1 MCIKMCIEENGR
13 KFICEVMPGPFEA
26 TAEVYIR
33 EVIRPH
39 WKFFKTEFFSF
50 HKWFWLSDH
59 ETIEEGVYS
68 VLEKKYKEEN
78 EAKEI
83 QKKWKEFEEKA

>member
-1 MCIKMCIEENGR
+1 MVKMCIEENGR

-50 HKWFWLSDH
+50 HKWFWLSEH
-59 ETIEEGVYS
+59 KSIEEGVYS
-68 VLEKKYKEEN
+68 VLKLKYKEE
-78 EAKEI
+78 EEQKEI

>member
-1 MCIKMCIEENGR
+1 MAKMYIEENGR

-59 ETIEEGVYS
+59 KTIKEGVYS
-68 VLEKKYKEEN
+68 VLKMKYKEE
-78 EAKEI
+78 EEQKEI
-83 QKKWKEFEEKA
+83 QNKWKEFEEKA

>member
-1 MCIKMCIEENGR
+1 MVKMCIEENGR

-26 TAEVYIR
+26 TAQVDIR

-39 WKFFKTEFFSF
+39 WKFFKTEFFSYS
-50 HKWFWLSDH
+50 KWFWLSDH

-68 VLEKKYKEEN
+68 ILEKKYKEEN

>member
-39 WKFFKTEFFSF
+39 WKFFKTEFFSYS
-50 HKWFWLSDH
+50 KWFWLEDH

-68 VLEKKYKEEN
+68 ILEMKYKEEN
-78 EAKEI
+78 KEKEI